1 MKLLPPEAHAA
12 WRQAVW
18 QQAHQAPTQP
28 RLPLCAGPNTI
39 GSVAPALLERLAAR
53 GVPLHSLGLHHQ
65 RGAQGESWQLLGP
78 LTPTLAQL
86 ALALQAAGLVRHWHG
101 EALAVRDAAGG
112 CIGAVERG
120 ITRLLGLPTQ
130 GVHLVG
136 VVLSDTE
143 GPSRVSTWVQQ
154 RSAHKAEFPARW
166 DTLMGGTVALGETSE
181 TTWPRELWE
190 EAGLHP
196 SDLHALQHRGRI
208 RVAHPV
214 AHGHG
219 HDGDDDN
226 GDNGDNGD
234 GLSYSVEHLDCYLA
248 QLAPS
253 TLPHNQDGE
262 VQRFE
267 LLPPQALAE
276 RMAQGGFTPE
286 AVGVL
291 LRVAG

>member
-1 MKLLPPEAHAA
+1 MNLLPPEAHAA

-28 RLPLCAGPNTI
+28 RLPLCAGQDTI
-39 GSVAPALLERLAAR
+39 GSVAPALLERLAAH
-53 GVPLHSLGLHHQ
+53 GVPLHSLGLHHR
-65 RGAQGESWQLLGP
+65 RGAQGETWHLNGP
-78 LTPTLAQL
+78 LTPALAQL

-120 ITRLLGLPTQ
+120 IARLLGMPTQ

-136 VVLSDTE
+136 VAPSASD
-143 GPSRVSTWVQQ
+143 GASTWAQQ

-166 DTLMGGTVALGETSE
+166 DTLMGGTVALGETPNSALE
-181 TTWPRELWE
+181 RELWE
-190 EAGLHP
+190 EAGLHTT
-196 SDLHALQHRGRI
+196 DLHALQHHGRI

-214 AHGHG
+214 TH
-219 HDGDDDN
+219 
-226 GDNGDNGD
+226 GDNDD

-248 QLAPS
+248 QLAPG
-253 TLPHNQDGE
+253 TTPNNQDGE

-267 LLPPQALAE
+267 LLPPPALAE
-276 RMAQGGFTPE
+276 RMARGCFTPE
-286 AVGVL
+286 AAGVL
-291 LRVAG
+291 LRVSGWGVDENGTW

>member
-28 RLPLCAGPNTI
+28 RLPLCAGHNRI
-39 GSVAPALLERLAAR
+39 GSVAPALLDRLAAR

-65 RGAQGESWQLLGP
+65 HGAQGETWQLSGP

-101 EALAVRDAAGG
+101 EALAVQDAAGG

-136 VVLSDTE
+136 VVLGAS
-143 GPSRVSTWVQQ
+143 GVSTWVQQ

-166 DTLMGGTVALGETSE
+166 DTLMGGTVALGETPE

-196 SDLHALQHRGRI
+196 TDLHALQHRGRI

-214 AHGHG
+214 AHGSNG
-219 HDGDDDN
+219 DNDDGGDDD
-226 GDNGDNGD
+226 
-234 GLSYSVEHLDCYLA
+234 LSYSVEHLDCYLA
-248 QLAPS
+248 QLAPG
-253 TLPHNQDGE
+253 TTPHNQAGE
-262 VQRFE
+262 VQCFE
-267 LLPPQALAE
+267 RLTPPALAE
-276 RMAQGGFTPE
+276 RMASGGFTPE
-286 AVGVL
+286 ATGVL
-291 LRVAG
+291 LQVTSTAQAT

>member
-1 MKLLPPEAHAA
+1 MNILPPEANAA

-18 QQAHQAPTQP
+18 QAANQPPTQP

-53 GVPLHSLGLHHQ
+53 GVPLHSLGLQHQ
-65 RGAQGESWQLLGP
+65 RSAQGESWQLLGP

-86 ALALQAAGLVRHWHG
+86 SLALQAAGLVRHWHG
-101 EALAVRDAAGG
+101 EALAVQDAAGV

-136 VVLSDTE
+136 VVLGDTE

-154 RSAHKAEFPARW
+154 RSAHKAEFPSRW
-166 DTLMGGTVALGETSE
+166 DTLMGGTVALGETPE

-196 SDLHALQHRGRI
+196 TDLLGLQHRGRI

-214 AHGHG
+214 DHGN
-219 HDGDDDN
+219 DD
-226 GDNGDNGD
+226 D

-248 QLAPS
+248 QLAPG
-253 TLPHNQDGE
+253 TTPNNQDGE

-267 LLPPQALAE
+267 LLPPPALAE
-276 RMAQGGFTPE
+276 RMASGGFTPE
-286 AVGVL
+286 AACALLQVG
-291 LRVAG
+291 

>member
-120 ITRLLGLPTQ
+120 IARLLGLPTQ

-143 GPSRVSTWVQQ
+143 GPNRVSTWVQQ

-166 DTLMGGTVALGETSE
+166 DTLMGGTVALGETPE

-214 AHGHG
+214 EHG
-219 HDGDDDN
+219 HDDDS
-226 GDNGDNGD
+226 
-234 GLSYSVEHLDCYLA
+234 LSYSVEHLDCYLA
-248 QLAPS
+248 QLAPG
-253 TLPHNQDGE
+253 TTPRNQDGE
-262 VQRFE
+262 VQCFE
-267 LLPPQALAE
+267 RLAPPALAE
-276 RMAQGGFTPE
+276 RMASGGFTPE

-291 LRVAG
+291 LRVASTAQAN

>member
-1 MKLLPPEAHAA
+1 MNILPPEANAA

-18 QQAHQAPTQP
+18 QRANQPPTQP

-39 GSVAPALLERLAAR
+39 GSVAPALLERLATR
-53 GVPLHSLGLHHQ
+53 GVPLHSLGLQHR
-65 RGAQGESWQLLGP
+65 RGAQGETWQLNGP
-78 LTPTLAQL
+78 LTPALAQL

-101 EALAVRDAAGG
+101 EALAVQDAAGV

-120 ITRLLGLPTQ
+120 IARLLGLPTQ

-143 GPSRVSTWVQQ
+143 GPNRVNTWVQQ
-154 RSAHKAEFPARW
+154 RSAHKAEFPSRW
-166 DTLMGGTVALGETSE
+166 DTLMGGTVALGETPE

-196 SDLHALQHRGRI
+196 TDLHALQHHGRI

-214 AHGHG
+214 GHG
-219 HDGDDDN
+219 NDDD
-226 GDNGDNGD
+226 DSE

-248 QLAPS
+248 QLAPG
-253 TLPHNQDGE
+253 TTPHNQDGE

-267 LLPPQALAE
+267 LLPPPALAE
-276 RMAQGGFTPE
+276 RMASGGFTPE
-286 AVGVL
+286 AACALLQVG
-291 LRVAG
+291 